1 MYLSVVA
8 VALSWVT
15 RDGMRMANK
24 QTALKDISQVQQRTL
39 LAIID
44 ETFGA
49 ELIKDE
55 FEEAMLDLFE
65 NISGFEAIS
74 QEKANHIVQQLWS
87 LHNGK
92 EADSNV

>member
-1 MYLSVVA
+1 
-8 VALSWVT
+8 
-15 RDGMRMANK
+15 MANK
-24 QTALKDISQVQQRTL
+24 HIAPENISQAQQRTL

-49 ELIKDE
+49 GLTKDE

-74 QEKANHIVQQLWS
+74 QEKANHIVKQLWS
-87 LHNGK
+87 LHHGK
-92 EADSNV
+92 EADHCPGQVFSYTPIGS